1 MTDHERLAREFR
13 AFTRYL
19 TGGGVTPELV
29 AAYDRA
35 HRDLP
40 ALRGGDSRAP
50 LVDRASLAL
59 ARLGGPATRVADAYT
74 RFFRPAGP
82 LRVRLVLTL
91 ALLEHAPPHHERL
104 ATAVSPGP
112 VAGLLRL
119 TGIGIAFAVSLG
131 VGLLVLGPLHLVS
144 RTGLGGGAS
153 AGG

>member
-1 MTDHERLAREFR
+1 MTDHERQDREFR
-13 AFTRYL
+13 VFTRYL
-19 TGGGVTPELV
+19 TGGGVTSELV
-29 AAYDRA
+29 AAYRRA

-40 ALRGGDSRAP
+40 ALGDAPSRAP

-74 RFFRPAGP
+74 RFFRPDGP
-82 LRVRLVLTL
+82 LRVRLVLAL

-119 TGIGIAFAVSLG
+119 TGLGIAFAVSLG

-144 RTGLGGGAS
+144 RTGVDDGAG